1 MKRKKKKNCKTK
13 CPKKCFPCKHWNPP
27 CCLPLLYLKKHVVQL
42 STSVENHA
50 VFSHWIKFYQCLLYH
65 RNRKS
70 CFYLHKLYT
79 MRVANYILSS
89 PRVLLCNPR
98 LWFLTRITVQKPWK
112 WSWQCH
118 CHVND
123 MTVFYLFCFFFIWC
137 HFVYL
142 ECFWKKKKKST
153 KKTRVNANMQ
163 LCLFIPIGM
172 IKCWFGMVH
181 KQFCWHAYKKLRRGW
196 HLRTDWITFAY
207 LLWNP
212 MMSKASWRTT
222 SQMSASLL
230 RPILKWLLFT
240 GLQLPCWNIH
250 S

>member
-1 MKRKKKKNCKTK
+1 MFERKCSYTYQLYTWIFTFYCTFNGNLLHLMRRKKKKNCKTK

-112 WSWQCH
+112 WSWQCTK
-118 CHVND
+118 CF
-123 MTVFYLFCFFFIWC
+123 TFFVF
-137 HFVYL
+137 
-142 ECFWKKKKKST
+142 
-153 KKTRVNANMQ
+153 
-163 LCLFIPIGM
+163 
-172 IKCWFGMVH
+172 
-181 KQFCWHAYKKLRRGW
+181 
-196 HLRTDWITFAY
+196 
-207 LLWNP
+207 
-212 MMSKASWRTT
+212 
-222 SQMSASLL
+222 SLSGATL
-230 RPILKWLLFT
+230 YI
-240 GLQLPCWNIH
+240 
-250 S
+250 